1 MSFPVILS
9 SWFPGNLPIRVNAG
23 LFPLTLEYPKIHP
36 NYEFHDFSAKMS
48 ISAKK
53 WKFWNFSE
61 FSLITNRD
69 LQPRFP
75 TEISWTCSCGVR
87 FDAVRVD
94 CQEFSSQLNSIFSYR
109 FDQFL
114 RASHFDQFHGPVW
127 SWPRSDHMTC
137 MQQMLICNRILS
149 TSLKYFVKV
158 TIEW

>member
-1 MSFPVILS
+1 MWHLEFATDQPQTGVESIPKPARKIRCFRKIPLS
-9 SWFPGNLPIRVNAG
+9 
-23 LFPLTLEYPKIHP
+23 
-36 NYEFHDFSAKMS
+36 DFSFKNAD
-48 ISAKK
+48 
-53 WKFWNFSE
+53 FWLNFCQ
-61 FSLITNRD
+61 FSSSRRD
-69 LQPRFP
+69 WPSL

-94 CQEFSSQLNSIFSYR
+94 CQEFSIQLNSRFSYR

-114 RASHFDQFHGPVW
+114 HASHFDQFHGPVW

>member
-1 MSFPVILS
+1 MWHLEFATDRPQTGVESIPNQLEKSDVFEKS
-9 SWFPGNLPIRVNAG
+9 
-23 LFPLTLEYPKIHP
+23 LFPISVLKTQI
-36 NYEFHDFSAKMS
+36 FDS
-48 ISAKK
+48 ISA
-53 WKFWNFSE
+53 NF
-61 FSLITNRD
+61 
-69 LQPRFP
+69 QAP
-75 TEISWTCSCGVR
+75 TEIDHLKPRSQTEILKSWTCSCGVR

-127 SWPRSDHMTC
+127 NLPRSDHMIY

-158 TIEW
+158 GSRLGAKV